1 MPKFVVEKSVMIDAP
16 LEKVRAILSDF
27 TQWPAWSPWLI
38 MEPEAKVTIGDN
50 NSNYEWDGKRIG
62 SGNMA
67 LLGEEPS
74 DNGHCLQYSLNFL
87 KPWTSS
93 ANVNFMLSQQNGA
106 TKVVWTMNSSLPFFM
121 FFMKKMMVAWVGMDY
136 QRGLN
141 MLKEYVE
148 AGKIN
153 SHMEF
158 EGESDFEAITY
169 IGINKT
175 CATQDIGKSME
186 EDFTQLERFM
196 ATHSGVE
203 NGTALSIYHKWEMVK
218 GRANYTAAIPVK
230 SIPSDL
236 DDNMMVGEIPATR
249 VFTLRH
255 KGDYLHLG
263 NAWSTLYTMERN
275 KEILC
280 KKGIHPF
287 EVYINSPKEVDSA
300 ALITE
305 IKFPIA

>member
-1 MPKFVVEKSVMIDAP
+1 MPKFVVEKTITIEAP
-16 LEKVRAILSDF
+16 LEEVRTILADF

-38 MEPEAKVTIGDN
+38 MEPEAKVTFGDGN
-50 NSNYEWDGKRIG
+50 NSYEWDGKRIG

-67 LLGEEPS
+67 LLREES
-74 DNGHCLQYSLNFL
+74 SNDGHCLHYKLNFL
-87 KPWTSS
+87 KPWNSS
-93 ANVNFMLSQQNGA
+93 ANVNFMLSQQND
-106 TKVVWTMNSSLPFFM
+106 TTEVVWTMHSSLPFFM

-153 SHMEF
+153 SHLAF
-158 EGESDFEAITY
+158 AGESDIEAITY

-175 CATQDIGKSME
+175 CATQDIGKAME

-196 ATHSGVE
+196 ATHLGVE
-203 NGTALSIYHKWEMVK
+203 NGTAFSIYHKWEMVK

-236 DDNMMVGEIPATR
+236 DDNIIVGEIPATR

-255 KGDYLHLG
+255 TGDYLHLG
-263 NAWSTLYTMERN
+263 NAWSTLHSMIRN
-275 KEILC
+275 KEISC
-280 KKGIHPF
+280 KKDIHPF
-287 EVYINSPKEVDSA
+287 EVYINSPKDVESS
-300 ALITE
+300 ALITD
-305 IKFPIA
+305 IKFPIT